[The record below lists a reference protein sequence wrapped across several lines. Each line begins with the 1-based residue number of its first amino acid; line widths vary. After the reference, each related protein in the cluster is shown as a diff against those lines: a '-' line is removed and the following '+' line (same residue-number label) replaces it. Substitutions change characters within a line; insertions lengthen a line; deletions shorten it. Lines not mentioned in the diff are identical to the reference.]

1 MRKIAVLTSGG
12 DAPGMNACIRAAVRT
27 ALDQGLEV
35 LGIQRGYA
43 GLMEGDMEPLS
54 ARSVGGISHKGGTF
68 LETSRPPEFKTEEG
82 QYAAL
87 SQLDQREIEGLVIIG
102 GDGSLTGALK
112 LHQLGFSVIG
122 VPATIDNDVAFTDV
136 AVGVDTALNTVLD
149 AIDKIKDTASSH
161 QRAFLVE
168 VMGKDSGYLA
178 LMGGIA
184 GAAEAIVIP
193 EVETSC
199 EELAERV
206 KDAYV
211 RGKAHFIALVAE
223 GAKPDTQTLAQH
235 LSGRELGFEV
245 RVTILGHV
253 QRGGS
258 PTAFDRLLATRLG
271 AAAVQ
276 QLTKG
281 QKGKMVGLIGNKVV
295 ATDLEKV
302 LATRKSVDL
311 EFYRL
316 AQMLER

>member
-1 MRKIAVLTSGG
+1 MKRIGILTSGG
-12 DAPGMNACIRAAVRT
+12 DAPGINACIRAAVRT
-27 ALDQGLEV
+27 TLSLGVEV
-35 LGIQRGYA
+35 MGIHRGYE

-54 ARSVGGISHKGGTF
+54 ARSVGGIIHRGGTF
-68 LETSRPPEFKTEEG
+68 LESSRPPEFKVEEG
-82 QYAAL
+82 QRAAL
-87 SQLDQREIEGLVIIG
+87 RHLNEREIEGLVVIG

-112 LHQLGFSVIG
+112 LHRLGFPVIG

-136 AVGVDTALNTVLD
+136 ALGVDTALNTVLD

-168 VMGKDSGYLA
+168 VMGRDSGYLA

-206 KDAYV
+206 EDAYV
-211 RGKAHFIALVAE
+211 RGKAHFIAVVAE
-223 GAKPDTQTLAQH
+223 GAKPDTQTLAQY
-235 LSGRELGFEV
+235 LGGRELGFEV

-253 QRGGS
+253 QRGGA

-271 AAAVQ
+271 AAAAQ
-276 QLTKG
+276 QLIKG

>member
-12 DAPGMNACIRAAVRT
+12 DAPGMNPCIRAAVRT

-258 PTAFDRLLATRLG
+258 PSAFDRLLATRLG

-276 QLTKG
+276 QLMKG

-316 AQMLER
+316 AQILER

>member
-12 DAPGMNACIRAAVRT
+12 DAPGENPCIRAAVRT
-27 ALDQGLEV
+27 ALALGMEV
-35 LGIQRGYA
+35 MGIRRGYA

-54 ARSVGGISHKGGTF
+54 ARSVGGISHRGGTF
-68 LETSRPPEFKTEEG
+68 LESSRPAEFKTEEG
-82 QYAAL
+82 QRTAL
-87 SQLDQREIEGLVIIG
+87 RQLNERGIEGLVVIG

-112 LHQLGFSVIG
+112 LHQLGFPVAG

-136 AVGVDTALNTVLD
+136 ALGVDTALNTVLD
-149 AIDKIKDTASSH
+149 AIDKIKDTAASH

-168 VMGKDSGYLA
+168 VMGRGSGYLA
-178 LMGGIA
+178 LMGGVA
-184 GAAEAIVIP
+184 GASEAIVIP

-199 EELAERV
+199 QELAERV

-211 RGKAHFIALVAE
+211 RGKAHFIAVVAE

-235 LSGRELGFEV
+235 LSGSEVGFEV

-258 PTAFDRLLATRLG
+258 PTAFDRLLGTRLG

-276 QLTKG
+276 QLVKG

-302 LATRKSVDL
+302 LATCKGVDL

-316 AQMLER
+316 AEMLER

>member
-27 ALDQGLEV
+27 ALGQGLEV

-276 QLTKG
+276 QLMKG

-316 AQMLER
+316 AQILER

>member
-1 MRKIAVLTSGG
+1 
-12 DAPGMNACIRAAVRT
+12 MNACIRAAVRT
-27 ALDQGLEV
+27 ALGQGLEV

-68 LETSRPPEFKTEEG
+68 LETSRSPEFKTEEG

-136 AVGVDTALNTVLD
+136 AIGVDTALNTVLD

-211 RGKAHFIALVAE
+211 RGKAHFIAVVAE

-235 LSGRELGFEV
+235 LGGRELGFEV

-276 QLTKG
+276 QLMKG

-316 AQMLER
+316 AQILER

>member
-12 DAPGMNACIRAAVRT
+12 DAPGENACLRAAVRT
-27 ALDQGLEV
+27 ALALGTEV
-35 LGIQRGYA
+35 MGIHRGYA

-54 ARSVGGISHKGGTF
+54 ARSVGGISHRGGTF
-68 LETSRPPEFKTEEG
+68 LESSRPPEFKTEEG
-82 QYAAL
+82 QRTAL
-87 SQLDQREIEGLVIIG
+87 HHLNERAIEGLVVIG
-102 GDGSLTGALK
+102 GDGSLTGALR
-112 LHQLGFSVIG
+112 LHQLGFPVVG

-136 AVGVDTALNTVLD
+136 ALGVDTALNTVLD

-168 VMGKDSGYLA
+168 VMGRDSGYLA

-193 EVETSC
+193 EVKTSC
-199 EELAERV
+199 EELAGMV
-206 KDAYV
+206 KDAYM
-211 RGKAHFIALVAE
+211 RGKAHFVAVVAE

>member
-27 ALDQGLEV
+27 ALGQGLEV

-68 LETSRPPEFKTEEG
+68 LETSRSPEFKTEEG

-211 RGKAHFIALVAE
+211 RGKAHFIAVVAE

-235 LSGRELGFEV
+235 LGGRELGFEV

-276 QLTKG
+276 QLMKG

-316 AQMLER
+316 AQILER

>member
-12 DAPGMNACIRAAVRT
+12 DAPGENACIRAAVRT
-27 ALDQGLEV
+27 ALALGVEV
-35 LGIQRGYA
+35 MGIRRGYA

-54 ARSVGGISHKGGTF
+54 TRSVGGISHRGGTF
-68 LETSRPPEFKTEEG
+68 LESSRPPEFKTGEG
-82 QYAAL
+82 QRMAL
-87 SQLDQREIEGLVIIG
+87 RHLDQRGIEGLVVIG

-112 LHQLGFSVIG
+112 LHQLGFPVIG

-136 AVGVDTALNTVLD
+136 ALGVDTALNTVLD

-168 VMGKDSGYLA
+168 VMGRHSGYLA
-178 LMGGIA
+178 VMGGIA
-184 GAAEAIVIP
+184 GAADAIVIP

-211 RGKAHFIALVAE
+211 RGQAHFIAVIAE
-223 GAKPDTQTLAQH
+223 GAKPDTQALAQH

-276 QLTKG
+276 QLMEG

-295 ATDLEKV
+295 TADLEKV
-302 LATRKSVDL
+302 LSTRKSVDL

-316 AQMLER
+316 AQILER